1 MMAGR
6 RVMAVMIAT
15 TTVLLQVR
23 WIRGRSWS
31 SGGGRCRWCRAVAT
45 VVGLWRIIVGRGGW
59 TIGIGPRLPVAR
71 AERVDELI
79 RAHLLAVVR
88 VRGAKVIL
96 SNIPRNF

>member
-1 MMAGR
+1 MAGR
-6 RVMAVMIAT
+6 RVMAVMVAAA
-15 TTVLLQVR
+15 VLLQVR
-23 WIRGRSWS
+23 WIRGR
-31 SGGGRCRWCRAVAT
+31 GRARRGGRGRRWCRAVAT
-45 VVGLWRIIVGRGGW
+45 VVGLWRIVVGGGGW
-59 TIGIGPRLPVAR
+59 TVRVGPRLPVAR